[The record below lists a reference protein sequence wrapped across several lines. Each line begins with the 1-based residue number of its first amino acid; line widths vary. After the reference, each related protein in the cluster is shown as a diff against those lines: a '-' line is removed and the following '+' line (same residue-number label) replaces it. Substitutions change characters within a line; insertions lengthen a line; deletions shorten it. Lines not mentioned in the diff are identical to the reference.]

1 MGMPNLISRRLGAWP
16 DGHPC
21 QDQGRAPQTQRQELS
36 SQDWNLQT
44 GYPRL
49 EPAISGCLM
58 RICFSSTTQAYIY
71 IYVSKSYTWMSSL
84 EIKMEYPAKK
94 KKKTP
99 QKKKKKKKKK
109 K

>member
-49 EPAISGCLM
+49 EPAIFPAWNNEPSPPRTSYPWLSYEN
-58 RICFSSTTQAYIY
+58 RLFLHYTSIYLYLYIKILY
-71 IYVSKSYTWMSSL
+71 LDVVTH
-84 EIKMEYPAKK
+84 
-94 KKKTP
+94 
-99 QKKKKKKKKK
+99 
-109 K
+109 